1 LRKGKL
7 PELEQPAASPHKT
20 ILDTNFFMS
29 LSFDELGQVIRI
41 TTCGFN
47 TKSIHHYSRPS

>member
-1 LRKGKL
+1 
-7 PELEQPAASPHKT
+7 
-20 ILDTNFFMS
+20 MS